1 LTGLPLPPI
10 LIIIILLIVLIFLGM
25 FAGEIAMIVVI
36 IPLFIPVIKA
46 FGMSPVWF
54 CILLIL
60 NIEMGVTSP
69 PYGMNLFVMKGVAPP
84 DTKMGD
90 IYRAA
95 MPYLYC
101 DAIVMALMIA
111 FPIIVLWLPDLMR

>member
-1 LTGLPLPPI
+1 
-10 LIIIILLIVLIFLGM
+10 M
-25 FAGEIAMIVVI
+25 FGGEITMIVVI
-36 IPLFIPVIKA
+36 IPLFMPIIKA

-54 CILLIL
+54 CVLLIL
-60 NIEMGVTSP
+60 NIVIGAISP
-69 PYGMNLFVMKGVAPP
+69 PYGMNLFVMKGVAPL

-101 DAIVMALMIA
+101 DIIVMAVIIA
-111 FPIIVLWLPDLMR
+111 FPGFVLWLPAQAG